1 MLYILNYG
9 SIKPLEYNFEFNLS
23 TERNE
28 YEMKLLVKILITL
41 FGAILIF
48 TNLKESNMWL
58 ISFWIVLTLYMI
70 FEGVFISN
78 KNS

>member
-28 YEMKLLVKILITL
+28 YEMKLLIKILITL

-48 TNLKESNMWL
+48 TNLKESNIWL
-58 ISFWIVLTLYMI
+58 ISFWIVLSLYMI

-78 KNS
+78 KKS